1 LAPIPET
8 PPLQV
13 QDWITTLLQSP
24 LYASQRALAARVALP
39 DEQIRALLNALTERG
54 GKLSK
59 AALAQRV
66 SAPEMRLAGMLSA
79 ARRVLNVD
87 QAAVLQVD
95 EAAGAVELNRVLL
108 MQQFRISQAGGG
120 T

>member
-1 LAPIPET
+1 M
-8 PPLQV
+8 
-13 QDWITTLLQSP
+13 
-24 LYASQRALAARVALP
+24 
-39 DEQIRALLNALTERG
+39 RALLNALTERG

-66 SAPEMRLAGMLSA
+66 SSPEMRLTGMLSA

-95 EAAGAVELNRVLL
+95 EVAGTVELNRILL
-108 MQQFRISQAGGG
+108 MQQFRLAQVGGG
-120 T
+120 L